1 MKNTGFLLLALL
13 LALPVM
19 AQEQRDEFSS
29 FLEKEMADFDK
40 FVDDANKDFINFLRN
55 PWKEF
60 KSEKPVPKPVR
71 PEPVKPVIYDE
82 SKAPKGEKPVCL
94 TIEEILDLS
103 TSEGKQKPVV
113 KVNDVE
119 DITFDE
125 PVVIVKK
132 KDKPTV
138 VVVKDKPKDKPVA
151 EPEYQP
157 EDKPVV
163 QPEKKPVVIVEEVSS
178 AKPEKQPV
186 DPVAEP
192 EQKTAPVVTP
202 APKPATPV
210 VKPVKQTPL
219 YAGGAGRMKI
229 NYAAQDFYLPAVLKG
244 KCRLKSLKENDVA
257 DAYEALYSTA
267 YKALLKDCKQ
277 LASDLNLNGWGV
289 YLLLKAVADASC
301 GSENESVVM
310 QQFLLNEMGYKAK
323 MARKADA
330 SKMLLLVA
338 LDNKIYG
345 HPYWKQGGLCYYVL
359 NESYTGP
366 FYTCQQDA
374 PNAKN
379 RLELNL
385 SLAPVFQGATVSTT
399 RQAEGSAAKV
409 TVNVPKALVDFY
421 KNYPSC
427 EYSVYAK
434 AAVNPEVA
442 NTLLS
447 SLTPLVK
454 GKSETEAANILIN
467 FVQTAFQYATDDE
480 QFGYEKPFFVEE
492 LFYYPY
498 SDCEDRAVLYSYLVK
513 NLLGLDVVFLDYPN
527 HIATAVRFNENVS
540 GDYLMVGGQKYTVC
554 DPTYIGATIGMTMP
568 VYKSVAAKVLK
579 Y

>member
-1 MKNTGFLLLALL
+1 MKNTGFLVLVFL

-19 AQEQRDEFSS
+19 AQERKDDFSS
-29 FLEKEMADFDK
+29 FLEREMADFDK
-40 FVDDANKDFINFLRN
+40 FVDDANKEFINFLRN

-71 PEPVKPVIYDE
+71 PEPVKPVVYDE

-103 TSEGKQKPVV
+103 TSEGKQKPIV

-125 PVVIVKK
+125 PTVIVKK

-138 VVVKDKPKDKPVA
+138 VVVKDKPKDKPVVSS
-151 EPEYQP
+151 
-157 EDKPVV
+157 EDKPVA
-163 QPEKKPVVIVEEVSS
+163 QPEKKPVVIVEDGSS
-178 AKPEKQPV
+178 IKPEEQPV
-186 DPVAEP
+186 DPVVEP
-192 EQKTAPVVTP
+192 AQKADPVVVP
-202 APKPATPV
+202 APKPVAPV

-219 YAGGAGRMKI
+219 YAGGTGRMKI
-229 NYAAQDFYLPAVLKG
+229 NYAAQDLYLPAVMKG
-244 KCRLKSLKENDVA
+244 KCHLKSLKENDVA
-257 DAYEALYSTA
+257 DAYEALYSTD

-323 MARKADA
+323 MARKADT

-345 HPYWKQGGLCYYVL
+345 RPYWKQGGLCYYML
-359 NESYTGP
+359 NENYTGP

-374 PNAKN
+374 PNAKKQ
-379 RLELNL
+379 LELNF
-385 SLAPVFQGATVSTT
+385 SSAPVFQGATVSTT
-399 RQAEGSAAKV
+399 HQAEGSAAKV
-409 TVNVPKALVDFY
+409 TVSVPKALMDFY
-421 KNYPSC
+421 KDYPSC

-447 SLTPLVK
+447 SLSPLVK

-498 SDCEDRAVLYSYLVK
+498 SDCEDRAVLYAYLVK
-513 NLLGLDVVFLDYPN
+513 SLLGLDVVFLDYPN
-527 HIATAVRFNENVS
+527 HIATAVRFNESVN
-540 GDYLMVGGQKYTVC
+540 GDYLMVDGQKYTVC
-554 DPTYIGATIGMTMP
+554 DPTYIGATIGMTMQA
-568 VYKSVAAKVLK
+568 YKSVAAKVLK